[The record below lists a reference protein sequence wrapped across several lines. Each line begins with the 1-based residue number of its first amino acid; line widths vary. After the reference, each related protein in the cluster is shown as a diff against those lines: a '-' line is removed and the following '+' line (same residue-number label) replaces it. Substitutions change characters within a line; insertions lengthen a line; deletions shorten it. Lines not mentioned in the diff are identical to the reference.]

1 MTRFADWQAD
11 LAPAPMQDAS
21 GRAWGA
27 AHGRVKDSL
36 VARARDA
43 VCVGGVADPAG
54 RGRECPAVDLGRV
67 GADTAIPRLPGEAS
81 ADYRTR
87 LAAAFDVWGSACTTP
102 GLEARIGEL
111 GTAYG
116 FSDWQFRTARD
127 WSPTGDLDATPDRRP
142 DLWARWWALIF
153 DAPWAADGTW
163 GDAGTWDDGGT
174 WDTTA
179 SVETVNVILSY
190 LRQWSAARDR
200 FYVVLYFDTTDIWG
214 PDAPWDDGGDWD
226 ADTATP
232 ITWSLY
238 P

>member
-1 MTRFADWQAD
+1 
-11 LAPAPMQDAS
+11 MQDAT

-27 AHGRVKDSL
+27 AHGRLKDVI

-43 VCVGGVADPAG
+43 VYVGGVADPAG
-54 RGRECPAVDLGRV
+54 RGRECAAVDLGRA
-67 GADTAIPRLPGEAS
+67 GADVVVPRLPGES
-81 ADYRTR
+81 STDYRAR
-87 LAAAFDVWGSACTTP
+87 LAQGFDAWGSACSEA
-102 GLEARIGEL
+102 GLLARLDEL
-111 GTAYG
+111 AAAYG
-116 FSDWQFRTARD
+116 FSDYALRTARE
-127 WSPTGDLDATPDRRP
+127 WSPTGALDATPDRRP

-179 SVETVNVILSY
+179 SVETVNAILSY

>member
-1 MTRFADWQAD
+1 VSFADYQPD
-11 LAPAPMQDAS
+11 LHPAPLQDAT
-21 GRAWGA
+21 GRAWGT
-27 AHGRVKDSL
+27 AHGRLKDAL

-43 VCVGGVADPAG
+43 VYVGGVADPAG
-54 RGRECPAVDLGRV
+54 RGRECAAVDLGRA
-67 GADTAIPRLPGEAS
+67 GADAAIQRLPAESA
-81 ADYRTR
+81 ADYRAR
-87 LAAAFDVWGSACTTP
+87 LALAFDAWGAACSLV
-102 GLEARIGEL
+102 GLTARLDEL
-111 GTAYG
+111 GAAYG
-116 FSDWQFRTARD
+116 FSDHRVITARG
-127 WSPTGDLDATPDRRP
+127 WSPTGALDATPDGRA

-153 DAPWAADGTW
+153 DAPWIADGTW

-179 SVETVNVILSY
+179 SVETVNAILSY